1 MKLDPTAKS
10 HFTLTIDVLSDRDAD
25 ETVIL
30 FQKFFLYYHPSLKAV
45 VRKQVIDRT
54 PVENDEKE
62 DLL

>member
-30 FQKFFLYYHPSLKAV
+30 FQKFFDFYHPSLKAKV
-45 VRKQVIDRT
+45 QKKVIDRT
-54 PVENDEKE
+54 PAEDEE
-62 DLL
+62 ADLL